1 MTTKLAKPAIQPPKA
16 GRWYAPNCET
26 PGVSAWGHRSSGT
39 TPSYGRTTL
48 RNPQFTETHFTE
60 AHFTE
65 RTLRNLILRNDHIT
79 EPHFTDTHVII

>member
-1 MTTKLAKPAIQPPKA
+1 MVIYDYFTII
-16 GRWYAPNCET
+16 Y
-26 PGVSAWGHRSSGT
+26 GT

-65 RTLRNLILRNDHIT
+65 RTLRNLTLRKAQIT
-79 EPHFTDTHVII
+79 ETQVTDTENAEAHFTEDKTRSGRHFQSNSRELEGV